1 MTGLNWS
8 FVFTIINLI
17 VLYLLLQ
24 KFLYRPIMSIM
35 QQREQLIK
43 TQLDSAKNTEQE
55 AFALKEKYETSL
67 ASVEKEADLILNRS
81 KSRAQAEYDLIL
93 QDANAAAKQVMKA
106 TEKEIVTEWEKAM
119 QNISDEIAALAVSA
133 AEKAI
138 GQQKSGVF
146 DQKMMNAFL
155 KEEGVS
161 DEQTS
166 RQLWKS
172 AV

>member
-1 MTGLNWS
+1 MTGLNWN

-17 VLYLLLQ
+17 VLYLLMQ

-81 KSRAQAEYDLIL
+81 RSRAQAEYDLIL
-93 QDANAAAKQVMKA
+93 QDANAAAKQVMKE
-106 TEKEIVTEWEKAM
+106 TEKEIETEWEKAI

-146 DQKMMNAFL
+146 
-155 KEEGVS
+155 
-161 DEQTS
+161 
-166 RQLWKS
+166 
-172 AV
+172 